1 VTANEQH
8 SSTNNYQSVDCNS
21 YVSEPQ
27 GLQRRR
33 GGVYALSPLGCLV
46 GVVGRSNAES
56 SSARRMNCI
65 GVSGEPFV
73 EGDEPIDLVL

>member
-1 VTANEQH
+1 MTANDE
-8 SSTNNYQSVDCNS
+8 SSRAVRPRCVDYNS
-21 YVSEPQ
+21 YVSRPQ

-33 GGVYALSPLGCLV
+33 GGVCALSPLGCLV
-46 GVVGRSNAES
+46 GVAGRSNAES

>member
-1 VTANEQH
+1 M
-8 SSTNNYQSVDCNS
+8 SSRAVRPIITKMCRLH
-21 YVSEPQ
+21 VSRPQ

-33 GGVYALSPLGCLV
+33 GGVCALSPLGCLV
-46 GVVGRSNAES
+46 GVAGRSNAES
-56 SSARRMNCI
+56 SSARRINCI